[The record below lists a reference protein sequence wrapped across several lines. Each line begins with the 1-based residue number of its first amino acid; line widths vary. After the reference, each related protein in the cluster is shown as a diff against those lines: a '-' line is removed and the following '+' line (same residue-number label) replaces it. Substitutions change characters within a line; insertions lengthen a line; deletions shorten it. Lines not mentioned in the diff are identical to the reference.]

1 MAHLFDSG
9 MFVRKPAWHN
19 LGNVI
24 GDWPGSFEEARKQ
37 AGLTWEVE
45 TKEIFDEESNV
56 IPGWQRIIRNDT
68 GANLS
73 IEKNSYAVIGNS
85 EFGNLIDYVLGGRID
100 GTSNLKYETLI
111 SLDGGRQII
120 ATMYLD
126 EPIHVKNDP
135 SETYPYLVFISRHDG
150 QGGLKL
156 GPTAVRVVCA
166 NTQAIAERQMD
177 SNKTSFTIR
186 HTSNWATKTEE
197 ARDHIQASLDAF
209 KHWERMAQEF
219 ASQNATDYMLED
231 FMDQWLPYSTDMKQ
245 RVRENVTERRAQL
258 RKLYEGPTCAGISG
272 TKWGI
277 LQAAIEMCDHTNRA
291 QTTETRISR
300 TLARLESPKREA
312 HRILAKL

>member
-9 MFVRKPAWHN
+9 MFVRTPAWHN

-73 IEKNSYAVIGNS
+73 IEKNSYAVIGNF
-85 EFGNLIDYVLGGRID
+85 EFGNIIDYVLDGNIA

-126 EPIHVKNDP
+126 EPIQVKNDP

-177 SNKTSFTIR
+177 SRKTSFTIR

-197 ARDHIQASLDAF
+197 AKMHIQSSLGAF

-219 ASQNATDYMLED
+219 AGQNVTDYMLED
-231 FMDQWLPYSTDMKQ
+231 FMDQWLPYSTDMSET
-245 RVRENVTERRAQL
+245 VRRNVSNKRAQL
-258 RKLYEGPTCAGISG
+258 KNLYESPTCAGIAG

-277 LQAAIEMCDHTNRA
+277 LQAAIEMCDHVIDAHTNNSRVKR
-291 QTTETRISR
+291 TLTRIDN
-300 TLARLESPKREA
+300 PKLEA

>member
-9 MFVRKPAWHN
+9 MFVRTPAWHK

-45 TKEIFDEESNV
+45 TKELFDDDHSV
-56 IPGWQRIIRNDT
+56 IPGWQRIVRNDT
-68 GANLS
+68 GSILS
-73 IEKNSYAVIGNS
+73 IEKNSYTVIGNS
-85 EFGNLIDYVLGGRID
+85 EFGDIIDYVLDGNIA
-100 GTSNLKYETLI
+100 GTSNLKFETLV
-111 SLDGGRQII
+111 SLDGGRQIV

-126 EPIHVKNDP
+126 EPIQVRNDP

-186 HTSNWATKTEE
+186 HTSSWATKIE
-197 ARDHIQASLDAF
+197 AARMHIQSSLGAF
-209 KHWERMAQEF
+209 KHWERMAEHF
-219 ASQNATDYMLED
+219 ATQNASDYMFED
-231 FMDQWLPYSTDMKQ
+231 FMDLWLPYSTDMSE
-245 RVRENVTERRAQL
+245 RIRDNVTGKRAQL

-277 LQAAIEMCDHTNRA
+277 LQAAIELCDHVNEFK
-291 QTTETRISR
+291 TTDSLIKR
-300 TLARLESPKREA
+300 TLTRLESPKQEA
-312 HRILAKL
+312 HSILAKL